1 MRIFRLFKLWIYRT
15 DKNLANMNQSRR
27 AAILDLLDKE
37 QCL

>member
-15 DKNLANMNQSRR
+15 DKNLANMDSSRR

-37 QCL
+37 QCF